1 MAISKMTK
9 VLIVTHRNESA
20 ELLEALQG
28 AGIVHLLDAER
39 AMVSKEWPELIT
51 EGGRPR
57 DLEDMTIRLGKAIAF
72 LEANATEKGGGSLF
86 APLIEVGQSE
96 YTSVTTGED
105 ATNLLDRTEEISGK
119 LEKLGNELDECRG
132 KLATLMPWRGLTTP
146 VEELFALSSSV
157 CMTGLMPV
165 QHAHEVRLEL
175 EELGAVVEKVGES
188 GTYESWVV
196 VCLKDLSADAGKTLR
211 AGEFEPVN
219 FEGMTGTVSS
229 LIDDVQGRID
239 SIEQEIAQSQQEAQ
253 ELAKRRLELQILEDH
268 FGNLLAR
275 EQMRNTAPE
284 TERVIFLEGWVKDKE
299 YGQLEEVV
307 GRFGSSTV
315 GKMDVA
321 ENEEV
326 PVEIENKQPARPFEL
341 ITRLYGMPEY
351 TNVDPTAV
359 LAPFFALFFGI
370 CLTDAGYGLVLIAL
384 VWWIMK
390 KFQGDKKAFQ
400 MMLGCS
406 IFAVVAGALTGGWFG
421 DALTALIPADTWIH
435 ETINGIREKMMWF
448 DPMKDPMIFFGI
460 SLGLGYFQVLVG
472 LFVAFF
478 HKLSQ
483 KDIVGALCDHLT
495 WIIFLN
501 SLILFG
507 ISKAGVIPAGFSGI
521 FGIISI
527 AMSVVIL
534 LFSERSGGWGGRIGM
549 GAFQLFSTVFYVG
562 DVLSYVR
569 LMALGMVTGGFGMAI
584 NVLVKLVMDIPVP
597 FLGYILGAVLFVGGH
612 LFNLG
617 MGVLSAFVH
626 SLRLQFVEFF
636 PKFLVG
642 GGRAFSPLSRNYR
655 HVTIKQDS

>member
-9 VLIVTHRNESA
+9 VLIVTHRDESA
-20 ELLEALQG
+20 QLLEALQD

-39 AMVSKEWPELIT
+39 AMVSKEWPELVT

-57 DLEDMTIRLGKAIAF
+57 DLEDMVIRLGKAIGF
-72 LEANATEKGGGSLF
+72 LEENAADKNGASLF
-86 APLIEVGQSE
+86 APLIEVDKDEYIRVTSGQEAVS
-96 YTSVTTGED
+96 
-105 ATNLLDRTEEISGK
+105 LLERTEEVAGR
-119 LEKLGNELDECRG
+119 LEKLDNELDECRA
-132 KLATLMPWRGLTTP
+132 KLATLMPWKGLETP
-146 VEELFALSSSV
+146 LEELFTLTSSD

-165 QHAHEVRLEL
+165 QHAHETRLEL
-175 EELGAVVEKVGES
+175 EELGAAVEKVGES
-188 GTYESWVV
+188 GMYESWVV
-196 VCLKDLSADAGKTLR
+196 ICLKDLSADAGKILR
-211 AGEFEPVN
+211 SGEFEPVS
-219 FEGMTGTVSS
+219 FEGMEGKVTS
-229 LIDDVQGRID
+229 RID
-239 SIEQEIAQSQQEAQ
+239 GLRQRIASIEESISASKQEAQ
-253 ELAKRRLELQILEDH
+253 ELAKERLKLQIFEDH
-268 FGNLLAR
+268 YNNLLSR
-275 EQMRNTAPE
+275 EQARSTAPE
-284 TERVIFLEGWVKDKE
+284 TERVILLEGWVREKH
-299 YGQLEEVV
+299 YGRLEEIV
-307 GRFGSSTV
+307 GRFSSSTA
-315 GKMDVA
+315 GRMETAQD
-321 ENEEV
+321 EEV
-326 PVEIENKQPARPFEL
+326 PVEIENKAPARPFEL

-359 LAPFFALFFGI
+359 LAPFFAVFFGI

-384 VWWIMK
+384 LWWIMK
-390 KFQGDKKAFQ
+390 KFQGDKKAFR
-400 MMLGCS
+400 MMMFCS
-406 IFAVVAGALTGGWFG
+406 VFAVIAGALTGGWFG
-421 DALTALIPADTWIH
+421 DALTALIPADTAIH
-435 ETINGIREKMMWF
+435 ETINGFREKIMWF

-478 HKLSQ
+478 HKLSR

-507 ISKAGVIPAGFSGI
+507 VSKAGVIPAGFAGI
-521 FGIISI
+521 FGFISI
-527 AMSVVIL
+527 AMAVVIL
-534 LFSERSGGWGGRIGM
+534 LFSERTGGWGGRIGM

-642 GGRAFSPLSRNYR
+642 GGRSFTPLSRNYR